1 MTTISPPR
9 EATNSELVRWA
20 FERLNEHDVTPL
32 KQFWTADTVERFPD
46 RTCRGPEE
54 IARYFEDAFAAIPDF
69 HMEILA
75 IAEQGEDVFVHWRLT
90 GTHEGPLLGIA
101 PTGKK
106 LTIDGMDHFVIG
118 DGSVRSNFIV
128 FDQMQYAR
136 QIGMMPPDG
145 SSADKAVKGAF
156 NARTR
161 LVRAARRRRGGN

>member
-1 MTTISPPR
+1 
-9 EATNSELVRWA
+9 
-20 FERLNEHDVTPL
+20 
-32 KQFWTADTVERFPD
+32 
-46 RTCRGPEE
+46 
-54 IARYFEDAFAAIPDF
+54 
-69 HMEILA
+69 
-75 IAEQGEDVFVHWRLT
+75 
-90 GTHEGPLLGIA
+90 LLGIA